1 MAASFGPALRI
12 KRGGA
17 LEEEKAAARE
27 ETAAAVRFFFSFYFL
42 GCLAWDVRKS
52 RVEALGAGALKPAMD
67 CGRTIELKLG

>member
-27 ETAAAVRFFFSFYFL
+27 ETAAAVRFFFSFYFFPE
-42 GCLAWDVRKS
+42 V
-52 RVEALGAGALKPAMD
+52 AGFEPGLSGV
-67 CGRTIELKLG
+67 GRAEVAR